1 MNKIGMRARLAVLA
15 TLTAT
20 AAGLL
25 AGPASATTAAPDR
38 SVAATVSRQVAIPNA
53 SVSFAITNARCF
65 AGAITFTAKQQEN
78 GVSGVQQFRQKARE
92 QEFTN
97 AGWVNITNTLVSRS
111 TRFPNDGRNFSFTLN
126 WRFVHPANGAS
137 HRVIWQGFYL
147 NGGGGV
153 LFKTVPVRIN
163 CL

>member
-1 MNKIGMRARLAVLA
+1 MRTRLAVLV
-15 TLTAT
+15 TLI
-20 AAGLL
+20 AAAVGLL
-25 AGPASATTAAPDR
+25 AGPASATTAALDR
-38 SVAATVSRQVAIPNA
+38 STAATVSGQVPVADA

-78 GVSGVQQFRQKARE
+78 GFSGVRQFRQNARE

-111 TRFPNDGRNFSFTLN
+111 TRFPNDGRNFTFTLN
-126 WRFVHPANGAS
+126 WRFTHPSNGAS
-137 HRVIWQGFYL
+137 FRVIWQGFYL
-147 NGGGGV
+147 NGAGGV
-153 LFKTVPVRIN
+153 LFKTVPVRVN